1 MGTDRLG
8 GHKTLAVAG
17 FLEEFEKDEIKHHVD
32 IVSLFASFGVR
43 LTARG
48 KGWVGRCPWH
58 EDKEPSLSVDR
69 EKGLYHCFGCG
80 ESGDVV
86 SLVEKVRGVG
96 FREALEYLKS
106 HTGSLPS
113 ARQRDGR
120 RIPRTSVAHPGP
132 EATATP
138 SGEDLHFILDEVAAR
153 YASALLS
160 HPEAK
165 AYLAAR
171 GLEQVPLIAEFKLG
185 YCAGTLGGVLS
196 EAQKAELTRLGILKA
211 LGAEHFQG
219 CIVVPLLD
227 EQAHVAGFY
236 GRRIRVNSGPAHLY
250 LPGPHQGLVNRA
262 AARVY
267 REELILTESIL
278 DALSLIALGI
288 LNVIPCYGV
297 NGFTGEHLR
306 LLHDERVTTVALGFD
321 SDEVGRTA
329 SESLAER
336 LVVEGFTVKLITP
349 LTGKDWNEA
358 LLAGLTKEKVR
369 ELLAR
374 ATVQEPK
381 IEGAA
386 AFRVMR
392 LGPRYL
398 FESTS
403 LRYRLLGV
411 RPSFVSSLRVNVR
424 AECAGLS
431 FLDNVDLYSARSR
444 ALFSAAA
451 SAALC
456 VEPSRVEKDLLFIVD
471 QLEAERDRE
480 LMQANP
486 CEQHPLSDEQRKA
499 GMELLQSLDLFDRI
513 PSDLTTL
520 GYVGEELNKQLL
532 YVAASSRK
540 MADPISVVILSQSA
554 SGKSLLVESVRR
566 LMPPEEVVAVSSLS
580 DQALNYIG
588 EGGLLHKFLIL
599 GEAVHSETVEHQ
611 IREMLSSHELSR
623 LVAMKDTKTGELS
636 SRTVRNRVV
645 VSAVM
650 SSTRTEMN
658 PENASRAFLVNADES
673 REQTRRIHEAQRAK
687 YSLERHSRERS
698 LIPRII
704 EAHHAAQ
711 RLLVPRVI
719 VNPFA
724 SKLVFPDALMRSRR
738 DHERFVDLIAAVCF
752 LRQFQK
758 QEKENRDGAT
768 GQTVRYIECDLTDY
782 RIAYTILCATLPA
795 TLSSFP
801 PSAIELYEAL
811 RALLRQK
818 AKREG
823 LKAIEVSITQRE
835 IREACGFNQRWIKRY
850 MQLLAEW
857 EYLVVVGSR
866 ARGSRNAYRLF
877 RDESIQLVDL
887 SMIPSPEAMEAG
899 DHA

>member
-43 LTARG
+43 LIARG

-58 EDKEPSLSVDR
+58 EDTDPSLSVDR

-106 HTGSLPS
+106 QAGSLPS

-120 RIPRTSVAHPGP
+120 RIVRTSVAHPAP
-132 EATATP
+132 EATAAR
-138 SGEDLHFILDEVAAR
+138 SGEDLRFILDEVATR

-185 YCAGTLGGVLS
+185 YCAGELGNALG
-196 EAQKAELTRLGILKA
+196 EAQKVQLTRLGILKA
-211 LGAEHFQG
+211 SGAEHFQG

-227 EQAHVAGFY
+227 QSAHVAGFY
-236 GRRIRVNSGPAHLY
+236 GRRISGTAAPAHLY
-250 LPGPHQGLVNRA
+250 LPGPHRGLLNRQ

-267 REELILTESIL
+267 REELVLTESVI

-297 NGFTGEHLR
+297 NGFTREHLR
-306 LLHDERVTTVALGFD
+306 LLHDERVKTVAIGFD

-329 SESLAER
+329 SEGLAER
-336 LVVEGFTVKLITP
+336 LVGEGFTVKLITP
-349 LTGKDWNEA
+349 PTGKDWNEA
-358 LLAGLTKEKVR
+358 HLSGLTKETVR

-374 ATVQEPK
+374 ATIREPK
-381 IEGAA
+381 LDGAA
-386 AFRVMR
+386 TFQVTRA
-392 LGPRYL
+392 GPRYL
-398 FESTS
+398 FESPT

-411 RPSFVSSLRVNVR
+411 RPSFVASLRVNVR

-451 SAALC
+451 SAALSL
-456 VEPSRVEKDLLFIVD
+456 EPSRVEKDLLFIVD

-480 LMQANP
+480 LLQANP
-486 CEQHPLSDEQRKA
+486 SEQHPLSDEQRKA
-499 GMELLQSLDLFDRI
+499 GMELLQSPELFERI
-513 PSDLTTL
+513 ASDLSAL

-532 YVAASSRK
+532 YIAASSRK

-673 REQTRRIHEAQRAK
+673 REQTRRIHEAQRGK
-687 YSLERHSRERS
+687 YSLERHRREQS

-758 QEKENRDGAT
+758 QEKENRDSVT
-768 GQTVRYIECDLTDY
+768 GGTVRYIECDLTDY
-782 RIAYTILCATLPA
+782 RIAYTIVCATLPA

-801 PSAIELYEAL
+801 PSALELYEAVRTLL
-811 RALLRQK
+811 RAK

-823 LKAIEVSITQRE
+823 LKVIEVAITQRE

-857 EYLVVVGSR
+857 EYLVVAGARS
-866 ARGSRNAYRLF
+866 RGSRNAYRLF
-877 RDESIQLVDL
+877 RDEPIQLVDL